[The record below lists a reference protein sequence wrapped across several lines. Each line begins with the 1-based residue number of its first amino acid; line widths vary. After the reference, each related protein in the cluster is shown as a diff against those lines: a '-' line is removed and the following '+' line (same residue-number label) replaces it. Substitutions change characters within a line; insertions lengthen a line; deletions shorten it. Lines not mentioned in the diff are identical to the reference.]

1 MDNQENIQTMKKAII
16 YLAIFLGTCWVAS
29 QLLQFVSDMLGDL
42 GFAATLRDDAVW
54 SFATSAACLFVAFKC
69 LSPNISPKPFLE
81 NKHKFAIAGYFLLL
95 FALIHMI
102 HLCLLLAV
110 TWGEEIGSGK
120 KFWNVETTHPVLWVV
135 TACLIGPFVE
145 EIFFREKIEG
155 QLLQSMNRPW
165 VAVLLSALIFT
176 VGHIPTYSVH
186 VIFMFP
192 VSLVICWAYYRTGTI
207 WVGFVIHCLK
217 NIIAFSY
224 VLVPEVKETVST
236 LFIPQDQPANG
247 DNYLWMAEVVLICL
261 VIFAVWRINVLTK
274 ESKITYEIEPATE

>member
-1 MDNQENIQTMKKAII
+1 MKKAII

-42 GFAATLRDDAVW
+42 GFSATLRDDAVW

-155 QLLQSMNRPW
+155 QLLQTMNRPW

-192 VSLVICWAYYRTGTI
+192 LSLVICWAYYRTGTI

-217 NIIAFSY
+217 NIIGFSY

-247 DNYLWMAEVVLICL
+247 DTYLWMAEVVLICL
-261 VIFAVWRINVLTK
+261 VIFAVWRINVFTK

>member
-1 MDNQENIQTMKKAII
+1 MKKAII

-42 GFAATLRDDAVW
+42 GFSATLRDDAVW

-95 FALIHMI
+95 FVLIHMI

-120 KFWNVETTHPVLWVV
+120 EFWNVETTHPVLWVV

-155 QLLQSMNRPW
+155 QLLQTMNRPW

-247 DNYLWMAEVVLICL
+247 DTYLWMAEVVLICL
-261 VIFAVWRINVLTK
+261 VIFAVWRINLLTK

>member
-1 MDNQENIQTMKKAII
+1 MKKAII
-16 YLAIFLGTCWVAS
+16 YLAIFLGTCWVTS

-95 FALIHMI
+95 FALMHII
-102 HLCLLLAV
+102 SLCLFLAIL
-110 TWGEEIGSGK
+110 WGEEIGSGK
-120 KFWNVETTHPVLWVV
+120 VFWNIETTLPVLWVV
-135 TACLIGPFVE
+135 TVCLIGPFVE

-176 VGHIPTYSVH
+176 VGHIQTYSVH
-186 VIFMFP
+186 VIIMFP
-192 VSLVICWAYYRTGTI
+192 LSLVICWAYYRTGTI
-207 WVGFVIHCLK
+207 WVGFVIHCLQ
-217 NIIAFSY
+217 NMIGSSFY
-224 VLVPEVKETVST
+224 LVPEVKETASI
-236 LFIPQDQPANG
+236 LFNPQYQPANG
-247 DNYLWMAEVVLICL
+247 DTYLWMAEVVLICL
-261 VIFAVWRINVLTK
+261 AVFAVWRINVLTK
-274 ESKITYEIEPATE
+274 ESKITCETEPAIE

>member
-1 MDNQENIQTMKKAII
+1 MKKAII

-42 GFAATLRDDAVW
+42 GFSATLKDDAVRF
-54 SFATSAACLFVAFKC
+54 FAPYAACLFVAFKC

-102 HLCLLLAV
+102 FLCLLLAIL
-110 TWGEEIGSGK
+110 WGVEIGSGK
-120 KFWNVETTHPVLWVV
+120 VFWNVETTHPVLYVV
-135 TACLIGPFVE
+135 TVCLIGPFVE

-155 QLLQSMNRPW
+155 QLLQTMNRPW
-165 VAVLLSALIFT
+165 VALLLSALIFT
-176 VGHIPTYSVH
+176 VGHIPTYSAH

-247 DNYLWMAEVVLICL
+247 DTYLWMAEVVLICL
-261 VIFAVWRINVLTK
+261 AIFAVWRINLLTK

>member
-1 MDNQENIQTMKKAII
+1 MKKAII
-16 YLAIFLGTCWVAS
+16 YLAIFLGTCWVTS

-42 GFAATLRDDAVW
+42 GFSATLKDDAVW
-54 SFATSAACLFVAFKC
+54 FFAPYAACLFVAFKC

-81 NKHKFAIAGYFLLL
+81 NKHRFAIAGYFLLL

-102 HLCLLLAV
+102 FLCLLLAIL
-110 TWGEEIGSGK
+110 WGEEIGSGK
-120 KFWNVETTHPVLWVV
+120 VFWNVETTHPVLWVV

-165 VAVLLSALIFT
+165 VALLLSALIFT
-176 VGHIPTYSVH
+176 VVHISTYSAH
-186 VIFMFP
+186 GILMFP

-247 DNYLWMAEVVLICL
+247 DTYLWMAEVVLICL
-261 VIFAVWRINVLTK
+261 AIFAVWRINLLTK
-274 ESKITYEIEPATE
+274 ESKITYETEPAIE

>member
-1 MDNQENIQTMKKAII
+1 MKKAII

-42 GFAATLRDDAVW
+42 GFSATLRDDAVW

-95 FALIHMI
+95 FVLIHMI

-120 KFWNVETTHPVLWVV
+120 EFWNVETTHPVLWVV

-155 QLLQSMNRPW
+155 QLLQTMNRPW

-217 NIIAFSY
+217 NIIGFSY

-247 DNYLWMAEVVLICL
+247 DTYLWMAEVVLICL
-261 VIFAVWRINVLTK
+261 VIFAVWRINLLTK

>member
-1 MDNQENIQTMKKAII
+1 MKKAII

-42 GFAATLRDDAVW
+42 GFSATLKDDAVW
-54 SFATSAACLFVAFKC
+54 FFAPYAACLFVAFKC

-102 HLCLLLAV
+102 HLCLLLAI

-155 QLLQSMNRPW
+155 QLLQTMNRPW
-165 VAVLLSALIFT
+165 VALLLSALIFT
-176 VGHIPTYSVH
+176 VVHISTYSAH

-192 VSLVICWAYYRTGTI
+192 VNLVICWAYYRTGTI
-207 WVGFVIHCLK
+207 WVGFVIHCLQ
-217 NIIAFSY
+217 NMIGLSFY
-224 VLVPEVKETVST
+224 LVPEVKETASI
-236 LFIPQDQPANG
+236 LFNPQNQPANG
-247 DNYLWMAEVVLICL
+247 DTYLWMAEVVLICL
-261 VIFAVWRINVLTK
+261 AIFAVWRINLLTK
-274 ESKITYEIEPATE
+274 ESKITYETEPAIE

>member
-1 MDNQENIQTMKKAII
+1 MKKAII
-16 YLAIFLGTCWVAS
+16 YLAIFLGTCWVTS

-42 GFAATLRDDAVW
+42 GFSATLKDDAVW
-54 SFATSAACLFVAFKC
+54 FFAPYAACLFVAFKC

-102 HLCLLLAV
+102 FLCLLLAIF
-110 TWGEEIGSGK
+110 WGVEIGSGK
-120 KFWNVETTHPVLWVV
+120 VFWNVETTHPVLYVV
-135 TACLIGPFVE
+135 TICLIGPFVE

-165 VAVLLSALIFT
+165 VALLLSALIFT
-176 VGHIPTYSVH
+176 VGHIPIYSVH

-247 DNYLWMAEVVLICL
+247 DTYLWMAEVVLICL
-261 VIFAVWRINVLTK
+261 AIFAVWRINLLTK

>member
-1 MDNQENIQTMKKAII
+1 MKKAII

-42 GFAATLRDDAVW
+42 GFSATLRDDAVW

-95 FALIHMI
+95 FVLIHMI

-120 KFWNVETTHPVLWVV
+120 EFWNVETTHPVLWVV

-224 VLVPEVKETVST
+224 VLVPEMKETVST

-247 DNYLWMAEVVLICL
+247 DTYLWMAEVVLICL
-261 VIFAVWRINVLTK
+261 AIFAVWRINLLTK

>member
-1 MDNQENIQTMKKAII
+1 MKKAII
-16 YLAIFLGTCWVAS
+16 YLAIFLGTCWVTS

-42 GFAATLRDDAVW
+42 GFSATLKDDAVW
-54 SFATSAACLFVAFKC
+54 FFAPYAACLFVAFKC

-81 NKHKFAIAGYFLLL
+81 NKHRFAIAGYFLLL

-102 HLCLLLAV
+102 FLCLLLAILL
-110 TWGEEIGSGK
+110 GEEIGSGK
-120 KFWNVETTHPVLWVV
+120 EFWNVETTHPVLWVV

-155 QLLQSMNRPW
+155 QLLQTMNRPW

-224 VLVPEVKETVST
+224 VLVPEMKETVST

-247 DNYLWMAEVVLICL
+247 DTYLWMAEVVLICL
-261 VIFAVWRINVLTK
+261 AIFAVWRINLLTK

>member
-1 MDNQENIQTMKKAII
+1 MN
-16 YLAIFLGTCWVAS
+16 
-29 QLLQFVSDMLGDL
+29 
-42 GFAATLRDDAVW
+42 
-54 SFATSAACLFVAFKC
+54 AACLFVAFKC

-95 FALIHMI
+95 FVLIHMI

-120 KFWNVETTHPVLWVV
+120 EFWNVETTYPVLYVV
-135 TACLIGPFVE
+135 TVCLIGPFVE
-145 EIFFREKIEG
+145 
-155 QLLQSMNRPW
+155 
-165 VAVLLSALIFT
+165 LIFT
-176 VGHIPTYSVH
+176 VVHIPTYSVH

-192 VSLVICWAYYRTGTI
+192 LSLVFCWAYYRTGTI

-217 NIIAFSY
+217 NIIGFSY

-236 LFIPQDQPANG
+236 LFIPQDQPANE
-247 DNYLWMAEVVLICL
+247 DTYLWMAEVVLICL

-274 ESKITYEIEPATE
+274 ESKITYETEPAAE

>member
-1 MDNQENIQTMKKAII
+1 MKKAII

-69 LSPNISPKPFLE
+69 LSPNISPKP
-81 NKHKFAIAGYFLLL
+81 
-95 FALIHMI
+95 
-102 HLCLLLAV
+102 
-110 TWGEEIGSGK
+110 EEIGSGK
-120 KFWNVETTHPVLWVV
+120 EFWNVETTYPVLYVV
-135 TACLIGPFVE
+135 TVCLIGPFVE
-145 EIFFREKIEG
+145 DIFFREKIEG
-155 QLLQSMNRPW
+155 QLLQTMNRPW
-165 VAVLLSALIFT
+165 VALLLSALIFT
-176 VGHIPTYSVH
+176 VVHIPTYSVH

-192 VSLVICWAYYRTGTI
+192 LSLVFCWAYYRTGTI

-217 NIIAFSY
+217 NIIGFSY

-236 LFIPQDQPANG
+236 LFIPQDQPANE
-247 DNYLWMAEVVLICL
+247 DTYLWMAEVVLICL

-274 ESKITYEIEPATE
+274 ESKITYETEPAAE

>member
-1 MDNQENIQTMKKAII
+1 MKKAII
-16 YLAIFLGTCWVAS
+16 YLAIFLGTCWVTS

-42 GFAATLRDDAVW
+42 GFSATLKDDAVW
-54 SFATSAACLFVAFKC
+54 FFAPYAACLFVAFKC

-81 NKHKFAIAGYFLLL
+81 NKHRFAIAGYFLLL

-155 QLLQSMNRPW
+155 QLLQTMNRPW

-247 DNYLWMAEVVLICL
+247 DTYLWMAEVVLICL
-261 VIFAVWRINVLTK
+261 AIFAVWRINLLTK

>member
-1 MDNQENIQTMKKAII
+1 MKKAII

-95 FALIHMI
+95 FVLIHMI

-120 KFWNVETTHPVLWVV
+120 EFWNVETTYPVLYVV
-135 TACLIGPFVE
+135 TVCLIGPFVD
-145 EIFFREKIEG
+145 
-155 QLLQSMNRPW
+155 
-165 VAVLLSALIFT
+165 
-176 VGHIPTYSVH
+176 SVH

-192 VSLVICWAYYRTGTI
+192 LSLVFCWAYYRTGTI

-217 NIIAFSY
+217 NIIGFSY

-236 LFIPQDQPANG
+236 LFIPQDQPANE
-247 DNYLWMAEVVLICL
+247 DTYLWMAEVVLICL

-274 ESKITYEIEPATE
+274 ESKITYETEPAAE

>member
-1 MDNQENIQTMKKAII
+1 MKKAII

-42 GFAATLRDDAVW
+42 GFSATLRDDAVW

-155 QLLQSMNRPW
+155 QLLQTMNRPW

-247 DNYLWMAEVVLICL
+247 DTYLWMAEVVLICL

>member
-1 MDNQENIQTMKKAII
+1 MKKAII

-95 FALIHMI
+95 FVLIHMI

-120 KFWNVETTHPVLWVV
+120 EFWNVETTYPVLYVV
-135 TACLIGPFVE
+135 TVCLIGPFVD
-145 EIFFREKIEG
+145 
-155 QLLQSMNRPW
+155 
-165 VAVLLSALIFT
+165 LSALIFT
-176 VGHIPTYSVH
+176 VVHIPTYSVH

-192 VSLVICWAYYRTGTI
+192 LSLVFCWAYYRTGTI

-217 NIIAFSY
+217 NIIGFSY

-236 LFIPQDQPANG
+236 LFIPQDQPANE
-247 DNYLWMAEVVLICL
+247 DTYLWMAEVVLICL

-274 ESKITYEIEPATE
+274 ESKITYETEPAAE

>member
-1 MDNQENIQTMKKAII
+1 MKKAII
-16 YLAIFLGTCWVAS
+16 YLAIFLGMGWVAS

-42 GFAATLRDDAVW
+42 GFAATLLKDDAVW
-54 SFATSAACLFVAFKC
+54 FFAPYAASLFVAFKC

-95 FALIHMI
+95 FVLIHII

-110 TWGEEIGSGK
+110 TWGEEIGYGK
-120 KFWNVETTHPVLWVV
+120 EFWNVETTHPVLFVV
-135 TACLIGPFVE
+135 TLCLIGPFVE

-192 VSLVICWAYYRTGTI
+192 LSLVICWAYYRTGTI
-207 WVGFVIHCLK
+207 WVGFVIHCLN
-217 NIIAFSY
+217 NIKGFSF

-236 LFIPQDQPANG
+236 LFIPQNQPANG
-247 DNYLWMAEVVLICL
+247 DTYLWMAEVVLICL
-261 VIFAVWRINVLTK
+261 AVFAVWRINVLTK
-274 ESKITYEIEPATE
+274 ESKITCETEPAIE

>member
-1 MDNQENIQTMKKAII
+1 MKKAII

-42 GFAATLRDDAVW
+42 GFSATLRDDAVW

-95 FALIHMI
+95 FVLIHMI

-120 KFWNVETTHPVLWVV
+120 EFWNVETTHPVLWVV

-155 QLLQSMNRPW
+155 QLLQTMNRPW

-224 VLVPEVKETVST
+224 VLVPEMKETVST

-247 DNYLWMAEVVLICL
+247 DTYLWMAEVVLICL

>member
-1 MDNQENIQTMKKAII
+1 MKKAII

-42 GFAATLRDDAVW
+42 GFSATLRDDAVW

-102 HLCLLLAV
+102 FLCLLLAIL
-110 TWGEEIGSGK
+110 WGVEIGSGK
-120 KFWNVETTHPVLWVV
+120 VFWNVETTHPVLYVV
-135 TACLIGPFVE
+135 TICLIGPFVE

-155 QLLQSMNRPW
+155 QLLQTMNRPW

-247 DNYLWMAEVVLICL
+247 DTYLWMAEVVLICL
-261 VIFAVWRINVLTK
+261 VIFAVWRINLLTK

>member
-1 MDNQENIQTMKKAII
+1 MKKAII
-16 YLAIFLGTCWVAS
+16 YLAIFLGTCWVTS

-102 HLCLLLAV
+102 FLCLLLAIF
-110 TWGEEIGSGK
+110 WGVEIGSGK
-120 KFWNVETTHPVLWVV
+120 VFWNVETTHPVLYVV
-135 TACLIGPFVE
+135 TICLIGPFVE

-155 QLLQSMNRPW
+155 QLLQTMNRPW

-224 VLVPEVKETVST
+224 VLVPEMKETVST

-247 DNYLWMAEVVLICL
+247 DTYLWMAEVVLICL

>member
-1 MDNQENIQTMKKAII
+1 MKQAII

-42 GFAATLRDDAVW
+42 GFSATLKDDAVRF
-54 SFATSAACLFVAFKC
+54 FAPYAACLFVAFKC

-81 NKHKFAIAGYFLLL
+81 NKHRFAIAGYFLLL

-102 HLCLLLAV
+102 FLCLLLAIL
-110 TWGEEIGSGK
+110 WGEEIGSGK
-120 KFWNVETTHPVLWVV
+120 EFWNVETTHPVLYVV
-135 TACLIGPFVE
+135 TVCLIGPFVE

-155 QLLQSMNRPW
+155 QLLQTMNRPW

-247 DNYLWMAEVVLICL
+247 DTYPWMAEVVLICL
-261 VIFAVWRINVLTK
+261 VIFAVWRINLLTK

>member
-1 MDNQENIQTMKKAII
+1 MKKAII

-95 FALIHMI
+95 FVLIHMI

-120 KFWNVETTHPVLWVV
+120 EFWNVETTYP
-135 TACLIGPFVE
+135 
-145 EIFFREKIEG
+145 FFREKIEG
-155 QLLQSMNRPW
+155 QLLQTMNRPW
-165 VAVLLSALIFT
+165 VALLLSALIFT
-176 VGHIPTYSVH
+176 VVHIPTYSVH

-192 VSLVICWAYYRTGTI
+192 LSLVFCWAYYRTGTI

-217 NIIAFSY
+217 NIIGFSY

-236 LFIPQDQPANG
+236 LFIPQDQPANE
-247 DNYLWMAEVVLICL
+247 DTYLWMAEVVLICL

-274 ESKITYEIEPATE
+274 ESKITYETEPAAE

>member
-1 MDNQENIQTMKKAII
+1 MKKAII

-95 FALIHMI
+95 FVLIHMI

-120 KFWNVETTHPVLWVV
+120 EFWNVETTYPVLYVV
-135 TACLIGPFVE
+135 TVCLIGPFVE
-145 EIFFREKIEG
+145 CFP
-155 QLLQSMNRPW
+155 L
-165 VAVLLSALIFT
+165 ALSSA
-176 VGHIPTYSVH
+176 GHI
-186 VIFMFP
+186 
-192 VSLVICWAYYRTGTI
+192 TGQAQF
-207 WVGFVIHCLK
+207 G
-217 NIIAFSY
+217 
-224 VLVPEVKETVST
+224 
-236 LFIPQDQPANG
+236 
-247 DNYLWMAEVVLICL
+247 
-261 VIFAVWRINVLTK
+261 
-274 ESKITYEIEPATE
+274 

>member
-1 MDNQENIQTMKKAII
+1 MKKAII

-42 GFAATLRDDAVW
+42 GFSATLRDDAVW

-95 FALIHMI
+95 FVLIHMI

-120 KFWNVETTHPVLWVV
+120 EFWNVETTHPVLWVV

-217 NIIAFSY
+217 NIIGFSY

-247 DNYLWMAEVVLICL
+247 DTYLWMAEVVLICL
-261 VIFAVWRINVLTK
+261 VIFAVWRINLLTK

>member
-1 MDNQENIQTMKKAII
+1 MKKAII

-42 GFAATLRDDAVW
+42 GFSATLRDDAVW

-102 HLCLLLAV
+102 FLCLLLAIL
-110 TWGEEIGSGK
+110 WGVEIGSGK
-120 KFWNVETTHPVLWVV
+120 VFWNVETTHPVLYVV
-135 TACLIGPFVE
+135 TICLIGPFVE

-217 NIIAFSY
+217 NIIGFSY

-247 DNYLWMAEVVLICL
+247 DTYLWMAEVVLICL
-261 VIFAVWRINVLTK
+261 VIFAVWRINLLTK

>member
-1 MDNQENIQTMKKAII
+1 MKKAII
-16 YLAIFLGTCWVAS
+16 YLAIFLGTCWVTS

-120 KFWNVETTHPVLWVV
+120 EFWNVETTHPVLWVV

-155 QLLQSMNRPW
+155 QLLQTMNRPW

-224 VLVPEVKETVST
+224 VLVPEMKETVST

-247 DNYLWMAEVVLICL
+247 DTYLWMAEVVLICL